1 MMQTEAN
8 PMRLWSADD
17 YPMLQSWWEG
27 HGWPAVP
34 QRVLPPLGLIYADTA
49 AGWLYMDNGGTGV
62 AMMEWLVT
70 NPEARPLESARA
82 LANVIELLKAEAKRM
97 EYAFILS
104 TCRQP
109 ALARLLNRAGFATT
123 DTEMIHLLGV
133 FA

>member
-1 MMQTEAN
+1 MATSPEL
-8 PMRLWSADD
+8 RLVTPED
-17 YPMLQSWWEG
+17 YPMLKTWWEG

-34 QRVLPPLGLIYADTA
+34 QRVLPPLGVLYGEQA

-70 NPEARPLESARA
+70 NPENRPLVTVRA
-82 LANVIELLKAEAKRM
+82 INAVVEFLKAEGKRM
-97 EYAFILS
+97 DYNIILT

-109 ALARLLNRAGFATT
+109 ALARLLNRAGFTTT
-123 DTEMIHLLGV
+123 DTEMTHLLGV